1 MNNNEEAVL
10 QAMLAEI
17 QKNNQLIRGLIQTIG
32 EDKAQINNDL
42 EVKFMTSSIA
52 ENEKQKEI
60 RKTARICIGIVGMG
74 VGIAV
79 MLSAWGQ
86 LQLMGG
92 F

>member
-1 MNNNEEAVL
+1 MKNNEEAVL

-17 QKNNQLIRGLIQTIG
+17 QKNNQLM
-32 EDKAQINNDL
+32 E
-42 EVKFMTSSIA
+42 A
-52 ENEKQKEI
+52 ENKKQEEI
-60 RKTARICIGIVGMG
+60 RKNARICISVICIC

-79 MLSAWGQ
+79 MLNAWGQ